1 MDVDD
6 INREIEGLKLPKRQP
21 GKVAD
26 FSVRHAGVKVALSKF
41 LALLLIGIIAG
52 FSILVV
58 LHFKGDAYMTRV
70 ILIIIAYMAMGGMLA
85 YKLWKI
91 TYIGWLF
98 SLLLALAGV
107 FLSAL
112 TMVNKGFMVGILGVM
127 AISILSAIALWWVK
141 DLFGIKGVRDIFK
154 PF

>member
-6 INREIEGLKLPKRQP
+6 INREIEGIKLPRRQP
-21 GKVAD
+21 GKVAN
-26 FSVRHAGVKVALSKF
+26 FNVKYAGVKVALIRF
-41 LALLLIGIIAG
+41 LALLLLAIIAV
-52 FSILVV
+52 FSVLVV
-58 LHFKGDAYMTRV
+58 LHFKGDASMSRV
-70 ILIIIAYMAMGGMLA
+70 ALVIIAYMAMGGLLA

-98 SLLLALAGV
+98 SFLLSLAGV

-112 TMVNKGFMVGILGVM
+112 TFVNKGFMAGILAVM
-127 AISILSAIALWWVK
+127 AISIMSAIALWWVK
-141 DLFGIKGVRDIFK
+141 DLFGIKSYRDIFK